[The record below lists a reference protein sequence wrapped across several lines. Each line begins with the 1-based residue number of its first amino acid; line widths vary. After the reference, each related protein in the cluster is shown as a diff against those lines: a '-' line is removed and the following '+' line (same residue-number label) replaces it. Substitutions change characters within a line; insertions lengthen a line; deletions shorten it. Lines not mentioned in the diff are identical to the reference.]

1 MFIIDTRNT
10 AKRLQK
16 AGFNEEQVDAL
27 TGLLS
32 ETVPWEDFVT
42 KEHLAS
48 QLQLLKAD
56 LKSDISQVRAD
67 FAAQS
72 VSQIKYL
79 LGSIALLNG
88 MMLALLRLSL

>member
-1 MFIIDTRNT
+1 MKLIMDKRNT

-16 AGFNEEQVDAL
+16 AGFNEEHVDAL

-32 ETVPWEDFVT
+32 ETVPWEEFIT
-42 KEHLAS
+42 KEHLSS

-72 VSQIKYL
+72 FSNPRRIFRFTL
-79 LGSIALLNG
+79 
-88 MMLALLRLSL
+88 